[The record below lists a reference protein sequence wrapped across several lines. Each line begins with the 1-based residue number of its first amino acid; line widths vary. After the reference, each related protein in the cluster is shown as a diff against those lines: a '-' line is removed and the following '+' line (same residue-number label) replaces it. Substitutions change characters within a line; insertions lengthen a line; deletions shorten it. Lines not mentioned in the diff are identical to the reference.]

1 LIRPVVSDI
10 LRTIQMSN
18 ATVIG
23 SKTLVRIMHAIHAV
37 ETGKY
42 TPDILKDISTT
53 NDEMGQLA
61 LMLDRMARSV
71 SFRDNQLRLL
81 RKVIPIGLALSA
93 EKDFNRLLETLV
105 VEAQSVTHA
114 DAGTL
119 YLLEDDVLKFVILR
133 NVSLDL
139 AMGGTSGNPIS
150 FYPVKLYNDDGSE
163 NRSNIA
169 SYVALTHKRVTIA
182 DAYTADGFD
191 FSGTK
196 SFDEKTK
203 YRSKSFITVPLE
215 NVDGKVIGV
224 LQLINAKEPETGEVV
239 PFSEDDVLEALVLL
253 ATAALD
259 GYIREASLRQEI
271 AKLKI
276 EIDVTRRERQV
287 QEITETAYFRE
298 LKDKATLLR
307 NRKKE

>member
-1 LIRPVVSDI
+1 
-10 LRTIQMSN
+10 MSN
-18 ATVIG
+18 ATMIG

-37 ETGKY
+37 ESGEY

-169 SYVALTHKRVTIA
+169 SYVALTHKRVRIA

-203 YRSKSFITVPLE
+203 YRSKSFMTVPLE

-307 NRKKE
+307 NRKKD

>member
-1 LIRPVVSDI
+1 MP
-10 LRTIQMSN
+10 N
-18 ATVIG
+18 ATVIA
-23 SKTLVRIMHAIHAV
+23 SKTLVRIMHAIRAV
-37 ETGKY
+37 ETGEY
-42 TPDILKDISTT
+42 TANILQDISTT

-61 LMLDRMARSV
+61 KMLDRMARSV
-71 SFRDNQLRLL
+71 SLRDNQLHLL
-81 RKVIPIGLALSA
+81 RKVIPIGVALSA

-105 VEAQSVTHA
+105 VESQYVTHA

-119 YLLEDDVLKFVILR
+119 YLLEDGVLKFVILR
-133 NVSLDL
+133 NTSLNL
-139 AMGGTSGNPIS
+139 AMGGTSGTPIS
-150 FYPVKLYNDDGSE
+150 FSPVKLYNEDGSE
-163 NRSNIA
+163 NRANVA
-169 SYVALTHKRVTIA
+169 SYAALTRKRVIIA

-196 SFDEKTK
+196 AFDERSK
-203 YRSKSFITVPLE
+203 YRSKSFLTAPLA
-215 NVDGKVIGV
+215 NKDGNVIGV
-224 LQLINAKEPETGEVV
+224 LQLINAKDPETGEVV
-239 PFSEDDVLEALVLL
+239 PFSEDDALEALVLL

-276 EIDVTRRERQV
+276 EIDVSRREHQV

-298 LKDKATLLR
+298 LKDKVTQLR